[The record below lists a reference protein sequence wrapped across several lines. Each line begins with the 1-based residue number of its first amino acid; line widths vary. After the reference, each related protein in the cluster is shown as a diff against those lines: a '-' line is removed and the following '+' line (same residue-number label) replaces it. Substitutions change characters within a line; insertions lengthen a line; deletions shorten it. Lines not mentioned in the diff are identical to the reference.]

1 MHWIN
6 LLAAIILEVL
16 GTISMKL
23 SKGFTNFWPSVMLF
37 VFHFFSF
44 TSLTFALKKINISV
58 AYTIWAGLGM
68 VLITIIG
75 VRYFNE
81 KLNPLKL
88 VSIGLILIG
97 VVGLNL
103 ADLIG
108 SLK

>member
-6 LLAAIILEVL
+6 LLVAIVLEVL

-37 VFHFFSF
+37 VFYFFSF
-44 TSLTFALKKINISV
+44 AFLTFALKKINLSV
-58 AYTIWAGLGM
+58 AYAIWAGLGM

-75 VRYFNE
+75 VTHFNE
-81 KLNPLKL
+81 NLNTLKL
-88 VSIGLILIG
+88 VSIGLILMG

-103 ADLIG
+103 ADVT
-108 SLK
+108 